1 MKRKRQWVILFFLYI
16 TIVLLYLEDNYFT
29 ILWWFLLYNN
39 MNWPQVYMFPPCW
52 APLSP
57 PSPPY
62 PSGLS
67 QSTGFGCPASCIKI
81 ALVIYFTNGNI
92 HISMSFSQIILK
104 LQHKMYNRKLEDP
117 LKIHG
122 VQLEKY
128 LGLKKVFKQK
138 YIT

>member
-1 MKRKRQWVILFFLYI
+1 
-16 TIVLLYLEDNYFT
+16 
-29 ILWWFLLYNN
+29 
-39 MNWPQVYMFPPCW
+39 MNRPQVSPHPE
-52 APLSP
+52 P
-57 PSPPY
+57 PSHLPPHPH
-62 PSGLS
+62 PSGLY